1 MEPGHFIPGDEVL
14 PLLLV
19 VVEVDTVRLARPTR
33 TAVDRLPGTHYTGS
47 GCAVKRFRS
56 FAELLPEIESLLSA
70 AQPSF
75 HHSPLEDVVQTLSDG
90 RHYAW
95 MGIYLAIPAPAPQP
109 LLEAGADAAAEKAIS
124 SRSRVLVTMTL
135 GSREIG
141 VIDVESN
148 RPGAF
153 SSAEVVFL
161 EQVAEVLA
169 RYLAGPGRFLVRRA
183 RQNATGEARLAR
195 GTTA

>member
-1 MEPGHFIPGDEVL
+1 MH
-14 PLLLV
+14 
-19 VVEVDTVRLARPTR
+19 
-33 TAVDRLPGTHYTGS
+33 
-47 GCAVKRFRS
+47 
-56 FAELLPEIESLLSA
+56 
-70 AQPSF
+70 
-75 HHSPLEDVVQTLSDG
+75 TLSDG

-95 MGIYLAIPAPAPQP
+95 MGIYLAVPAPAPQP
-109 LLEAGADAAAEKAIS
+109 LLEAGGDATAEKAIS

-141 VIDVESN
+141 VIDVESS
-148 RPGAF
+148 RPGTF
-153 SSAEVVFL
+153 SSREVVFL

-183 RQNATGEARLAR
+183 RQNAPGGARLAR

>member
-1 MEPGHFIPGDEVL
+1 M
-14 PLLLV
+14 
-19 VVEVDTVRLARPTR
+19 
-33 TAVDRLPGTHYTGS
+33 
-47 GCAVKRFRS
+47 KRFRS
-56 FAELLPEIESLLSA
+56 FAELLPEIESLLAS

-75 HHSPLEDVVQTLSDG
+75 HHSPLQDVVHTLCDG

-95 MGIYLAIPAPAPQP
+95 MGIYLTVPSPAQQP
-109 LLEAGADAAAEKAIS
+109 LLEAGVDAASEKGLP

-148 RPGAF
+148 RPGVF

-161 EQVAEVLA
+161 EQVAEALA
-169 RYLAGPGRFLVRRA
+169 RYLAGPGRFLVRKA
-183 RQNATGEARLAR
+183 RQNSPGEAGLAR
-195 GTTA
+195 STSA

>member
-1 MEPGHFIPGDEVL
+1 MH
-14 PLLLV
+14 
-19 VVEVDTVRLARPTR
+19 
-33 TAVDRLPGTHYTGS
+33 
-47 GCAVKRFRS
+47 
-56 FAELLPEIESLLSA
+56 
-70 AQPSF
+70 
-75 HHSPLEDVVQTLSDG
+75 TLSDG

-95 MGIYLAIPAPAPQP
+95 MGIYLAVPSPAPQP

-124 SRSRVLVTMTL
+124 SRSRVLVAMTL

-141 VIDVESN
+141 VIAVESN

-169 RYLAGPGRFLVRRA
+169 RYLVGPGRFLVRKA
-183 RQNATGEARLAR
+183 RQSAGGEARLAR
-195 GTTA
+195 STSA